1 MTQTPL
7 SLAQRIQ
14 ALQAPDK
21 LPAIKGIRRG
31 IERESLRI
39 TPDGQLAQT
48 PHPASLGSAL
58 THAHITTDF
67 SESLMEF
74 ITPVSDSVETLMA
87 QLSDIHRYVVRHLGE
102 EQLWP
107 LSMPC
112 LLKADAPIP
121 LARYGSSN
129 IGRMKTLYRQ
139 GLHHRYGSRM
149 QVISGVHFN
158 VSMPDSFWI
167 EWHELEGNGGCLQDF
182 VSEAYLGLIRNF
194 YRFGWLIPYL
204 FGASPALCG
213 SFLQGREHRLP
224 FEQLGKGTLY
234 LPHATSLRL
243 SDLGYT
249 NSAQAGLNISL
260 NSLDE
265 YVTTLRRAIG
275 THAPEFAR
283 IGVKVDGEYRQL
295 NDNVLQI
302 ENELYAPIRPKRT
315 TESGEK
321 PSEALAARGVEYIE
335 VRSVDV
341 NPFSAVGIEPGQIRF
356 LDTFVLWCLL
366 TPSAPLHEEEI
377 ALNRRNFTKVVLEG
391 RKPGLEL
398 EVFGGDTLPLAALGE
413 RYFAELAEVAGL
425 LDACCGRGCY
435 GKAHQQQLE
444 AIRDPSLTLSAR
456 VLKELMA
463 SNEDILPYGL
473 ALSRRY
479 QLLLQQSRPRF
490 WEDGYFDEEGARSLA
505 RQRKIERADTLS
517 FDEFLQGYFSH
528 QQL

>member
-1 MTQTPL
+1 MTNT
-7 SLAQRIQ
+7 SSTLAQRLG
-14 ALQAPDK
+14 AFRAVSK

-39 TPDGQLAQT
+39 THAGQLAQT
-48 PHPASLGSAL
+48 PHPSVLGSAL
-58 THAHITTDF
+58 GHAHITTDF

-74 ITPVSDSVETLMA
+74 ITPVSDSVETLLA
-87 QLSDIHRYVVRHLGE
+87 QLSDIHRYTVRHLDG

-112 LLKADAPIP
+112 LLKENEHIP
-121 LARYGSSN
+121 LAQYGSSN
-129 IGRMKTLYRQ
+129 VGRMKTLYRQ
-139 GLHHRYGSRM
+139 GLHHRYGSNM

-158 VSMPDSFWI
+158 FSMPDSFWV
-167 EWHELEGNGGCLQDF
+167 EWHELEGNGRYLQDF
-182 VSEAYLGLIRNF
+182 VSDAYLGLIRNF

-213 SFLQGREHRLP
+213 SFLQGREHQLP
-224 FEQLGKGTLY
+224 FERLGKGTLY
-234 LPHATSLRL
+234 LPYATSLRL

-265 YVTTLRRAIG
+265 YVASLRRAIG

-315 TESGEK
+315 AESGEK
-321 PSEALAARGVEYIE
+321 PTEALEARGVEYIE

-341 NPFSAVGIEPGQIRF
+341 NPFSPVGIDPGQIRF
-356 LDTFVLWCLL
+356 LDTFLLWCLL
-366 TPSAPLHEEEI
+366 TPSAPLEEDEI

-391 RKPGLEL
+391 RKPGLML
-398 EVFGGDTLPLAALGE
+398 ERFGDESMSLAELGE
-413 RYFAELAEVAGL
+413 RYFAELADVASL

-435 GKAHQQQLE
+435 GKAHEQQL
-444 AIRDPSLTLSAR
+444 AAMRDPGLTLSAR
-456 VLKELMA
+456 VLNELKQRDT
-463 SNEDILPYGL
+463 DILPFGL
-473 ALSRRY
+473 ELSRRY
-479 QLLLQQSRPRF
+479 SDHFNLARPRY
-490 WEDGYFDEEGARSLA
+490 WDDNYFDEEGARSQA
-505 RQRKIERADTLS
+505 RQRKLEESDAVS
-517 FDEFLQGYFSH
+517 FDDFLKAYFG
-528 QQL
+528 Q

>member
-1 MTQTPL
+1 MTKTTL
-7 SLAQRIQ
+7 TLAERIQ
-14 ALQAPDK
+14 AWQAPAR

-39 TPDGQLAQT
+39 TPDGHLAQT
-48 PHPASLGSAL
+48 GHPKVLGSAL
-58 THAHITTDF
+58 THANITTDF

-74 ITPVSDSVETLMA
+74 ITPVSDSVEILLA
-87 QLSDIHRYVVRHLGE
+87 QLGDIHGYTMRHLGE

-112 LLKADAPIP
+112 LLKEDDRIP
-121 LARYGSSN
+121 LAQYGSSN
-129 IGRMKTLYRQ
+129 VGRMKTLYRQ

-158 VSMPDSFWI
+158 FSMPDSFWS
-167 EWHELEGNGGCLQDF
+167 EWHQLEGNGGCLQGF
-182 VSEAYLGLIRNF
+182 VSDKYLGLIRNV

-213 SFLQGREHRLP
+213 SFLAGREHQLP
-224 FEQLGKGTLY
+224 FERLGKGTLY
-234 LPHATSLRL
+234 LPYATSLRL

-260 NSLDE
+260 DSLDE
-265 YVTTLRRAIG
+265 YVSSLRRAIG
-275 THAPEFAR
+275 THAAEFAR

-315 TESGEK
+315 AESGEK
-321 PSEALAARGVEYIE
+321 PSEALATRGIEYIE

-341 NPFSAVGIEPGQIRF
+341 NPFSAVGIDADQILF
-356 LDTFVLWCLL
+356 LDTFLLWCLL
-366 TPSAPLHEEEI
+366 TPSAPLTEDEI
-377 ALNRRNFTKVVLEG
+377 ALNRRNFNKVVLEG

-398 EVFGGDTLPLAALGE
+398 EVFGGETLTLKALGE
-413 RYFAELAEVAGL
+413 RYFGELKDVAAL

-435 GKAHQQQLE
+435 GQAHAAQLA
-444 AIRDPSLTLSAR
+444 AIQDPSLTLSAR
-456 VLKELMA
+456 VLNELKA
-463 SNEDILPYGL
+463 SDQDILPFGL
-473 ALSRRY
+473 ALSKHY
-479 QLLLQQSRPRF
+479 HQQLQQSPPRY
-490 WEDGYFDEEGARSLA
+490 WDDSYFDEEGVRSHA
-505 RQRKIERADTLS
+505 RQRKIELSDTIG
-517 FDEFLQGYFSH
+517 FDEFLQNYFG
-528 QQL
+528 Q